1 MDFKI
6 ELASRVLRVVA
17 MVALLVGLADAARLV
32 GVMSGPQSPIALLGP
47 VGFAYL
53 ATFCLARLFSAVGI
67 WIGASWGSV
76 LLVGS
81 TVLELVIAIT
91 DAGDVSLDII
101 GYILRILMILAILA
115 VFVLRFRTR
124 EQHD

>member
-1 MDFKI
+1 MDFKT

-17 MVALLVGLADAARLV
+17 MVALLIGLADAARLV
-32 GVMSGPQSPIALLGP
+32 GVMSGPQSPIALMGP
-47 VGFAYL
+47 TGFAYL
-53 ATFCLARLFSAVGI
+53 ATFCLARLFAAVGI
-67 WIGASWGSV
+67 WIRASWGSV

-81 TVLELVIAIT
+81 TVLELVLAVT
-91 DAGDVSLDII
+91 DSADVKVDIV
-101 GYILRILMILAILA
+101 GFILRILMVLAILA